1 MLHIQNLWV
10 RRGADYRVEL
20 PQLHLA
26 CGQVKAVIGAS
37 GCGKST
43 LLEMLGLILRPNGL
57 QHFSLQPAKVHTR
70 LDIAAWLASGQER
83 RLAAVRARH
92 IGFVLQSGGLL
103 PFLTVKQNIQL
114 PRRLLGLP
122 AQCDWVTQTLEHLDL
137 LPLLHRLPGQLSI
150 GERQRVAFVRA
161 IAHRPALLLADEPTA
176 ALDPPQA
183 KRLFSLIIETV
194 QQFNIAA
201 LLVSHDW
208 ALVNACAI
216 PTLYGQPLRSVNGTV
231 FTDARA

>member
-1 MLHIQNLWV
+1 MLHIENLWV
-10 RRGADYRVEL
+10 KRGGNYRIQL

-26 CGQVKAVIGAS
+26 RGQVKAVIGAS

-43 LLEMLGLILRPNGL
+43 LLEMLGLILHPDGV
-57 QHFSLQPAKVHTR
+57 QHFSLQPDNMKSG
-70 LDIAAWLASGQER
+70 LDVRAWLADGQEQH
-83 RLAAVRARH
+83 LATARARH

-103 PFLTVKQNIQL
+103 PFLNVQQNIQL

-122 AQCDWVTQTLEHLDL
+122 AKCDWVRQTVERLELTS
-137 LPLLHRLPGQLSI
+137 LLHRLPGQLSL

-161 IAHRPALLLADEPTA
+161 IAHRPALLLADEPSA

-183 KRLFSLIIETV
+183 QRLFSLIIETV

-216 PTLYGQPLRSVNGTV
+216 PTLYGQPLHGQTGTV
-231 FTDARA
+231 FSDACV

>member
-1 MLHIQNLWV
+1 MLHIENLWV
-10 RRGADYRVEL
+10 RRGANYQVKL
-20 PQLHLA
+20 PHLHLA
-26 CGQVKAVIGAS
+26 RGQVKAVIGAS

-43 LLEMLGLILRPNGL
+43 LLEMLGLILQPNDVK
-57 QHFSLQPAKVHTR
+57 HFSLRPNSHKTGLNVG
-70 LDIAAWLASGQER
+70 AWLASGQEQ

-103 PFLTVKQNIQL
+103 PFLTVQQNIQL

-122 AQCDWVTQTLEHLDL
+122 AQCDWVAQTVEQLDL
-137 LPLLHRLPGQLSI
+137 VPLLHRLPGQLSI

-161 IAHRPALLLADEPTA
+161 IAHRPALLLADEPSA

-183 KRLFSLIIETV
+183 KHLFSLIIQTV
-194 QQFNIAA
+194 QHFNIAA

-208 ALVNACAI
+208 ALVKACAI
-216 PTLYGQPLRSVNGTV
+216 PTLYGKPLQGANGTV
-231 FTDARA
+231 FTDAAV

>member
-1 MLHIQNLWV
+1 MLHIQQLWV
-10 RRGADYRVEL
+10 KRGNYQIQL

-26 CGQVKAVIGAS
+26 RGQVKAVIGAS

-43 LLEMLGLILRPNGL
+43 LLEMLGLILRPDGV
-57 QHFSLQPAKVHTR
+57 QHFSLQPDNIHSSLNVG
-70 LDIAAWLASGQER
+70 AWLADAQEQ

-103 PFLTVKQNIQL
+103 PFLTVRQNIQL

-122 AQCDWVTQTLEHLDL
+122 PKCNWVTQTLEKLEL
-137 LPLLHRLPGQLSI
+137 IPLLQRLPGQLSM

-161 IAHRPALLLADEPTA
+161 IAHRPALLLADEPSA

-183 KRLFSLIIETV
+183 KRLFDLIIETV

-208 ALVNACAI
+208 ALVDACAL
-216 PTLYGQPLRSVNGTV
+216 PTLWGQPLQNGHGTV
-231 FTDARA
+231 FTDGIN